1 MVIIKFMKKYILKEV
16 IISNDNDVEFNEYNN
31 IVICSDKNVVR
42 SMGVLVYSI
51 IKNTKTKC
59 AFHIFFNGNMPIED
73 VEKFTYLSKKYSV
86 PIVIYYINNFYF
98 KNFNSTSTI
107 TETAYYRLIA
117 PNILRVK
124 KY

>member
-51 IKNTKTKC
+51 IKIQKQNVL
-59 AFHIFFNGNMPIED
+59 F
-73 VEKFTYLSKKYSV
+73 
-86 PIVIYYINNFYF
+86 IYFLMEICQ
-98 KNFNSTSTI
+98 
-107 TETAYYRLIA
+107 
-117 PNILRVK
+117 
-124 KY
+124 